1 VAGISTKNGVWQT
14 QVVNVPA
21 GANVRWVYRKDA
33 SGSIGEDAGYLA
45 DVEFRS
51 LAANQ
56 SFSQWA
62 QTNGIYDPQQRMPK
76 SGLQAMFGWL
86 GGFGVDGENTDDFHK
101 AWIITDSDTL
111 PVATYRYPISKTADG
126 TQQILFSSDMSA
138 WTPRRVSQRI
148 LSEDGNRMIV
158 EATAPSGTKGFF
170 KVVGS
175 GDTSMVWVQGGT
187 LPPELGGFAVATF
200 EIGRTEVTWAEWLRV
215 RNWATSNGYTDLV
228 GIGAG
233 NRPNNPA
240 REMSWY
246 EAVKWCNARS
256 EMEGRTPVYSVGGS
270 TFRTGI
276 VEPTINRL
284 ANGYRLPTE
293 AEWEWAAIGGI
304 RSQGYIYSGS
314 DEIEA
319 VAWYNGNNAGA
330 VDDHYNGLG
339 SWPVAQK
346 LANEL
351 GIHDMSGNVW
361 EWCEDQS
368 WDTRRFR
375 GGSFVDEALYSTITF
390 YGFSAHPVDRG
401 VSVGFRVARNA
412 ED

>member
-1 VAGISTKNGVWQT
+1 
-14 QVVNVPA
+14 
-21 GANVRWVYRKDA
+21 
-33 SGSIGEDAGYLA
+33 
-45 DVEFRS
+45 
-51 LAANQ
+51 
-56 SFSQWA
+56 
-62 QTNGIYDPQQRMPK
+62 
-76 SGLQAMFGWL
+76 MFGWL